1 MHQELL
7 YLLCLHAFKK
17 SILLVFPFRR
27 VCSITLGSGLRVH
40 CVLSSGDIP
49 WLALTLEWH
58 IWKSAFFGLFS
69 RYFRSWFIRQSI
81 RHSVTMWI
89 WDVRFVKSYESF
101 CFSVRLDMVS
111 ATSTKVL
118 SFYPSILQTRHQT
131 SSVCV
136 WYTSKLQFL
145 RLGSIPRLSC

>member
-1 MHQELL
+1 MSSFRE
-7 YLLCLHAFKK
+7 
-17 SILLVFPFRR
+17 ILDFASRAIRFALSSRVQKIDISSFFLFRR
-27 VCSITLGSGLRVH
+27 VCLITLGSGLRVH

-118 SFYPSILQTRHQT
+118 SFYPYFDSTD
-131 SSVCV
+131 
-136 WYTSKLQFL
+136 
-145 RLGSIPRLSC
+145 